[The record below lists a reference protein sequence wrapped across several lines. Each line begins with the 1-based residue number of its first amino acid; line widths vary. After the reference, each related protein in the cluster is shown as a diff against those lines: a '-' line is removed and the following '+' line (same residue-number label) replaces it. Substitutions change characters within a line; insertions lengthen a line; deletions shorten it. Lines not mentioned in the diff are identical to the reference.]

1 MMQSNPFGMSAG
13 LLFNFIEDKCLK
25 QLTEELPLIFEFS
38 SIAAKEIASQ
48 AEYRQNVVLG
58 SL

>member
-25 QLTEELPLIFEFS
+25 QLTRKLPLIFEFS
-38 SIAAKEIASQ
+38 SIEAKEISSQ
-48 AEYRQNVVLG
+48 AG
-58 SL
+58 IAKM